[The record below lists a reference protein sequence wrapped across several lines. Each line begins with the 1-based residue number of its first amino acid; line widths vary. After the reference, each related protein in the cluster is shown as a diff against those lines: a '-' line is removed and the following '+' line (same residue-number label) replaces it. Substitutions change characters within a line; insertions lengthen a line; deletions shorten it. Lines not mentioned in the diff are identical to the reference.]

1 MKYIVVFLLSYIFVF
16 LLLITISFSIIAY
29 SKNIEN
35 YDNFNLGSR
44 GNYPAAVNEVLL
56 EDSFPI
62 KNNIEISNVSENKMW
77 WHYPIFKVGSYT
89 QINNNLKYPNNPDTG
104 SCMPSDF
111 CGSIYKEQQIHS
123 NISKVLP
130 PVNSSGGIRVNYYN
144 AE

>member
-56 EDSFPI
+56 
-62 KNNIEISNVSENKMW
+62 
-77 WHYPIFKVGSYT
+77 
-89 QINNNLKYPNNPDTG
+89 
-104 SCMPSDF
+104 
-111 CGSIYKEQQIHS
+111 
-123 NISKVLP
+123 
-130 PVNSSGGIRVNYYN
+130 
-144 AE
+144 